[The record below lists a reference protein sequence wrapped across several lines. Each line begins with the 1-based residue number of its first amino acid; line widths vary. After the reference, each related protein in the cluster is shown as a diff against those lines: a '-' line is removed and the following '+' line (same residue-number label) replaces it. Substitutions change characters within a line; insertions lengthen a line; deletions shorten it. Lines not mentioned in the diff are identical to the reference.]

1 MLRGHSRGLQRQ
13 FLLHR
18 NTCTQDLAF
27 SNAGGLKASSKSG
40 RRGTSKVWQGEGG
53 KITKWGF
60 TAVLSH
66 VTQTFVAR
74 EHRDLLGCRWV
85 VLFLLAPTGLADAT
99 DYARGGQK

>member
-1 MLRGHSRGLQRQ
+1 MLRGRSLGLQRQ
-13 FLLHR
+13 LLLHR

-27 SNAGGLKASSKSG
+27 SDAGGLKASSKSG

-60 TAVLSH
+60 SAVLSH

-74 EHRDLLGCRWV
+74 
-85 VLFLLAPTGLADAT
+85 
-99 DYARGGQK
+99 ARRNL